1 MSSSSASG
9 PQTTR
14 KEAGVYS
21 LPGGVC
27 QGSSLFV
34 RRSLLILMTM
44 PEGER
49 RGPPFAHEHP
59 AVIGRMWIRTLG
71 SPTPTPLWSQQTPGT
86 APSSLGFYLTDG
98 KTKQR
103 RHQW

>member
-1 MSSSSASG
+1 M
-9 PQTTR
+9 
-14 KEAGVYS
+14 YS

-59 AVIGRMWIRTLG
+59 AVIGLFLVRG
-71 SPTPTPLWSQQTPGT
+71 FPGGT
-86 APSSLGFYLTDG
+86 SG
-98 KTKQR
+98 KELACQ
-103 RHQW
+103 